1 MGEGL
6 GEPQEVLESVNP
18 LWVLTVVQSYF
29 LTWFLD
35 PLRVFER
42 GAHT

>member
-29 LTWFLD
+29 FDL
-35 PLRVFER
+35 VS
-42 GAHT
+42 